1 MQKTSLLVRNL
12 KARRTG
18 GLNSNMSI
26 DTASPERQ
34 KTPDTKSLVPSTR
47 KEKGRVFSQ
56 KITWIRSPIWV

>member
-1 MQKTSLLVRNL
+1 MQKASVLVRNL

-18 GLNSNMSI
+18 GLNSNISI

-34 KTPDTKSLVPSTR
+34 KTPNTKGLVPSTR

-56 KITWIRSPIWV
+56 KVTWIRSPIQV